1 VGFARNRRH
10 GEWEG
15 RFPSFQHFREFS
27 TMPKSFQHSL
37 DGFPPTP
44 PFHVNGSARVNM
56 SGMGFGLFLF
66 GMVWY
71 DCLTEKKMVGFNCVF
86 AS

>member
-1 VGFARNRRH
+1 
-10 GEWEG
+10 
-15 RFPSFQHFREFS
+15 
-27 TMPKSFQHSL
+27 MPKSFQHSL
-37 DGFPPTP
+37 DGFPPHIP
-44 PFHVNGSARVNM
+44 LPVNVAARVNM